1 VLFCRWRHILLVESY
16 YGRESASTD
25 MMAYHS
31 TVLMVGSMMAC
42 EDYNNN
48 AICWER
54 RVITV
59 LETASMS
66 TVMTI

>member
-1 VLFCRWRHILLVESY
+1 
-16 YGRESASTD
+16 

-42 EDYNNN
+42 EDYNNK
-48 AICWER
+48 AVCWER

-59 LETASMS
+59 LETASIS
-66 TVMTI
+66 TVMAI